1 MTLVRVRSKYQ
12 LTVPNALRHRVGLH
26 VGDLL
31 EARVER
37 GKITLTPK
45 SAIDRR
51 IGQSMEDIK
60 QGRVYGPFDSAEE
73 MIRSLH
79 ANIKKVVAKPA
90 VRR

>member
-1 MTLVRVRSKYQ
+1 MTLLRVKSKYQ
-12 LTVPNALRHRVGLH
+12 VTLPKALRDRVRLH

-51 IGQSMEDIK
+51 IARSMEDIK
-60 QGRVYGPFDSAEE
+60 EGRAYGPFDSAEE
-73 MIRSLH
+73 MIRSLRE
-79 ANIKKVVAKPA
+79 NG
-90 VRR
+90 

>member
-1 MTLVRVRSKYQ
+1 M
-12 LTVPNALRHRVGLH
+12 RHRVGLH

-51 IGQSMEDIK
+51 IAQSLEDIK
-60 QGRVYGPFDSAEE
+60 RGRAYGPLRLGRGDDPLA
-73 MIRSLH
+73 
-79 ANIKKVVAKPA
+79 
-90 VRR
+90 